1 MLHNIIH
8 IIKHEVL
15 LDYRQKFSIAGT
27 VLFAIASVFVVE
39 KVFQE
44 IKVFS
49 WNAIFWI
56 LFIFV
61 SLNSMVRSYAK
72 MTNKRYHYYYTLY
85 DPTDLSLAKIVYN
98 TFNLFFLACVLY
110 FFMSWFTIDPITNKP
125 LFFGALFLGSLGI
138 GAMVSFVS
146 ILATKGENSHTLLAI
161 LSIPLL
167 IPTVLLLLKITAA
180 ASGILNDSSITTDFT
195 FLAAIDLLSIG
206 LSLILFPS
214 LWRN

>member
-1 MLHNIIH
+1 MIKDISH
-8 IIKHEVL
+8 IIKHEML
-15 LDYRQKFSIAGT
+15 LDYRQKFSFAGT
-27 VLFAIASVFVVE
+27 VLFAIASVFIVE

-72 MTNKRYHYYYTLY
+72 MTKKRYHYYYTLY
-85 DPTDLSLAKIVYN
+85 NPIALSIAKIIYN
-98 TFNLFFLACVLY
+98 TLNLFLLACVLY
-110 FFMSWFTIDPITNKP
+110 FFMSWFTIDPIVDKP
-125 LFFGALFLGSLGI
+125 LFFIALFLGSLGI

-167 IPTVLLLLKITAA
+167 IPTVLLLLKITAS
-180 ASGILNDSSITTDFT
+180 ASGILNDTSITTDFS
-195 FLAAIDLLSIG
+195 FLLAIDLLSIG
-206 LSLILFPS
+206 FSLILFPS